1 MANIDLIIDHL
12 KNILSWSTEIYCILN
27 NSNDFSDNNN
37 KQLDNLSEINSKI
50 EWIIFA
56 TQSAIEEYNES
67 K

>member
-1 MANIDLIIDHL
+1 M
-12 KNILSWSTEIYCILN
+12 YCIVN
-27 NSNDFSDNNN
+27 NSNDLSDKNN